1 MDITNVISTPLNYLK
16 FIIPIITLFFILKS
30 SWFKGK
36 IGEFHI
42 NFLLKRFL
50 DNEDFHLLK
59 NITIPCKS
67 GTTQIDHILISK
79 YGIFVVETKNYKGWI
94 FGSEK
99 QKTWTQVI
107 YKKSYKFQN
116 PLHQNYKHLKCLE
129 DILGISDHYFFSVI
143 IFSNEATFKTK
154 LPINVTFPKKAINYI
169 QSQQQELLS
178 HQEVQGILKKIQSV
192 QLKPGLKTNFLHIQ
206 NLNENHLK
214 KDFSQ
219 SCPKCNG
226 NLVVRVNKKGSNIG
240 NKFLG
245 CSNFPK
251 CRYTE
256 KVL

>member
-1 MDITNVISTPLNYLK
+1 MDISNLTLMPLTYLK
-16 FIIPIITLFFILKS
+16 FIIPFIVLFFIFKS

-50 DNEDFHLLK
+50 DSEDFHLLK
-59 NITIPCKS
+59 NITIPYKS

-79 YGIFVVETKNYKGWI
+79 YGIFVIETKNYKGWI

-116 PLHQNYKHLKCLE
+116 PLHQNYKHIKALEETLKFPN
-129 DILGISDHYFFSVI
+129 HYFFSVI

-154 LPINVTFPKKAINYI
+154 LPVNVTYPNKAINYI
-169 QSQQQELLS
+169 RSQQQELLS
-178 HQEVQGILKKIQSV
+178 NKEIQDTLEKIQSA
-192 QLKPGLKTNFLHIQ
+192 QLKPGIKTNFIHVQ
-206 NLNENHLK
+206 SLNEHHLEK
-214 KDFSQ
+214 NSSRD
-219 SCPKCNG
+219 CPKCNG
-226 NLVVRVNKKGSNIG
+226 HLVERVSNVG